1 MTLMMWPALFPPA
14 PEPRH
19 RAVAATVQ
27 VICVAVPD
35 GLAQATSAE
44 PSLTLAGLARSV
56 PERVRV
62 SVPVVEQLA
71 TWRAAAEASP
81 QCTLST

>member
-1 MTLMMWPALFPPA
+1 MMWPALFPPA
-14 PEPRH
+14 PEPQRT
-19 RAVAATVQ
+19 VAATVQ
-27 VICVAVPD
+27 MICVAVPD

-44 PSLTLAGLARSV
+44 PSLTLAGLARLE

-62 SVPVVEQLA
+62 SVPVVAQLA